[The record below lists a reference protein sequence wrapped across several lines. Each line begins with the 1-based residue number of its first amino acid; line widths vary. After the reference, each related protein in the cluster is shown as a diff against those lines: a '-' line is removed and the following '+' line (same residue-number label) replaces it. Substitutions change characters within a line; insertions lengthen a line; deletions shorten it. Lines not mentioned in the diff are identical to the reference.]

1 MAPAQNQVATEQTVL
16 LRLGDEV
23 EMGNSVF
30 RVDLVVPNPL
40 EDDET
45 TTAIDDD
52 EIAMLKDEDM
62 GVPMP
67 NHEVHDIEDDDDDLD
82 VDDQVEDAHLPVD
95 EAEDDEADSDDHVI
109 PLSVTSTRF
118 AYHGPEQRRRERA
131 SERGRGAVQCIRV
144 AISLRAHIPLA
155 HRWRM
160 IMRVPSRLG
169 GHGVLADLV
178 WTLAIVRWRIKA
190 YVTLR
195 RKGTL
200 PWCEHYDRKM
210 ESKSREPLAP
220 PTQFSHTHFATTTW
234 PSHSTHS
241 PHTILKLFHYSTTS
255 TYDWQRHAHS
265 ANPVLVLALALPNPA
280 LGA

>member
-1 MAPAQNQVATEQTVL
+1 ML

-67 NHEVHDIEDDDDDLD
+67 NHEVHDIEDDDDDEDQHLD

-118 AYHGPEQRRRERA
+118 AYRGPEQRRRERA
-131 SERGRGAVQCIRV
+131 SERGREWGGAVYPR
-144 AISLRAHIPLA
+144 
-155 HRWRM
+155 
-160 IMRVPSRLG
+160 G
-169 GHGVLADLV
+169 DLV
-178 WTLAIVRWRIKA
+178 AR
-190 YVTLR
+190 
-195 RKGTL
+195 
-200 PWCEHYDRKM
+200 
-210 ESKSREPLAP
+210 
-220 PTQFSHTHFATTTW
+220 
-234 PSHSTHS
+234 THS
-241 PHTILKLFHYSTTS
+241 SCASLEDENARAFSPRWARST
-255 TYDWQRHAHS
+255 
-265 ANPVLVLALALPNPA
+265 
-280 LGA
+280 G